1 MFHITSSLF
10 GGLAAVTAWALVA
23 PSFDPATKASLA
35 ADTHEHVNRAVKA
48 DRIASPRTNLGSD
61 RAVATVEVAT
71 VEVVGVHDA
80 TIVYRDRGGRVLF
93 QTDPLSNVTVIS
105 KGFVLPQ
112 LTVRETPHST
122 PAPIE
127 VPRNLDAAP
136 AIPIGCDPLASPIA
150 EPSLSHLTGR
160 CLSQL
165 EGVAHNG

>member
-1 MFHITSSLF
+1 MFHITSSLI

-23 PSFDPATKASLA
+23 PSFDPAIKASIA
-35 ADTHEHVNRAVKA
+35 ADTHERVNRAAKA
-48 DRIASPRTNLGSD
+48 DRIVAPRTNIGGA
-61 RAVATVEVAT
+61 RTVAT

-80 TIVYRDRGGRVLF
+80 AIVYRDRDGRVLF
-93 QTDPLSNVTVIS
+93 QTDPVSNVTVIS
-105 KGFVLPQ
+105 KGFLLPQ

-136 AIPIGCDPLASPIA
+136 TMPIGCEPVASPIA
-150 EPSLSHLTGR
+150 EPSLSRVTGR

-165 EGVAHNG
+165 ESTAHNG